1 MSCPHLSAVA
11 AILKSYRKYWIPA
24 AIMTNRSDVS
34 TNFNTEKSSEKNVY
48 SLT

>member
-1 MSCPHLSAVA
+1 MSCPQLSAVA
-11 AILKSYRKYWIPA
+11 AILKSYRKHWIPA

-34 TNFNTEKSSEKNVY
+34 TFNTEKSSEKNAY